1 MRIEEAKPEHIPK
14 LVDMWLEFMKE
25 LDSNIISAN
34 PELREHEIKDEKMG
48 ESYRKFL
55 ESKIGSENGTVF
67 IAREGS
73 ELAGYT
79 LIFIKDEIPIYKNK
93 KLGYVSDIYVKK
105 EFRNMAISSALMEK
119 ATEWFRKKGMN
130 FVAIPVSPD
139 NKIAYAIYK
148 KWGFIDYRI
157 DMRKKI

>member
-1 MRIEEAKPEHIPK
+1 MKIEEANVGHVPE
-14 LVDMWLEFMKE
+14 LVDMWLGFMKE
-25 LDSNIISAN
+25 LDETIIGKN
-34 PELREHEIKDEKMG
+34 PKLLEHEIKDEKMG

-67 IAREGS
+67 IAREGR

-93 KLGYVSDIYVKK
+93 KLGYISDLYVKK
-105 EFRNMAISSALMEK
+105 AFRKMNMSSALMEK
-119 ATEWFRKKGMN
+119 ATEWFRKKGMT
-130 FVAIPVSPD
+130 FIAIPVSHD

-148 KWGFIDYRI
+148 KWGFIDYKI
-157 DMRKKI
+157 DMRKKT